1 MRDRSKILETLA
13 AERTELEAHYRAM
26 APDALV
32 TPCTDSEHPDGDRW
46 TPKDHLA
53 HLLRVEHTFLALAER
68 TIQGDAA
75 PLRFAGK
82 TREEAIAGVHRDN
95 EAHIAAY
102 RSVALEALLQ
112 EHTQARAAT
121 LAFIATLTDEQLD
134 TPIPGAPWSDGTI
147 GGVLA
152 ANAGH
157 ERQHTIWADE
167 GLAAARE
174 G

>member
-1 MRDRSKILETLA
+1 MRDRTKIVETLA
-13 AERTELEAHYRAM
+13 AQRIELEAHYRAM
-26 APDALV
+26 TAEALI

-53 HLLRVEHTFLALAER
+53 HLLRVEHTFLALAQR
-68 TIQGDAA
+68 TIEGDAA

-82 TREEAIAGVHRDN
+82 SREEAIAGVHRDN
-95 EAHIAAY
+95 EAHIATY
-102 RSVALEALLQ
+102 RSVPLESLLR
-112 EHTQARAAT
+112 EHTEARSAT
-121 LAFIATLTDEQLD
+121 LAFIAGLTDDQLD

-157 ERQHTIWADE
+157 ERQHTVWADE
-167 GLAAARE
+167 GLAATRE